1 MLRGRSHLSQDV
13 VVVEHHGG
21 AGYRG
26 IAMPKPASVYGQK
39 VRFDSIHCRA
49 FLDNGGTVGCEAE
62 SPRPGPTKWLGGK
75 VATETMN
82 PQSRGPHCE
91 AVPTEEPEVN
101 RVHTHQR

>member
-1 MLRGRSHLSQDV
+1 MAVL
-13 VVVEHHGG
+13 
-21 AGYRG
+21 G

-39 VRFDSIHCRA
+39 VRFDSS
-49 FLDNGGTVGCEAE
+49 TVGLSLITGAWVRGRIAPAG
-62 SPRPGPTKWLGGK
+62 SKWLGGK